1 MENYSVKYLVKLGL
15 FGLIYTIVSMAVTYG
30 FVYLIEWIQ
39 EGGIQEF
46 KNRRKAKKE
55 AKQASRYVTKTVE
68 SR

>member
-1 MENYSVKYLVKLGL
+1 MESYSVMSLVKLGV

>member
-1 MENYSVKYLVKLGL
+1 MENYSVRYLVRIGV

-46 KNRRKAKKE
+46 KNRMKERKE
-55 AKQASRYVTKTVE
+55 AKQASKYVSKTVE
-68 SR
+68 SK